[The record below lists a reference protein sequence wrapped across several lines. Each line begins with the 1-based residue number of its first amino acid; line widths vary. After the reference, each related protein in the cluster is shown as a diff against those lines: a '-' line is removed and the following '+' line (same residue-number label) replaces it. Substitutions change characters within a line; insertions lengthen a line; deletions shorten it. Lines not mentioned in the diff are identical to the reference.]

1 MMEIQTIMME
11 ILNWIFLNGMNMLS
25 AVIAVLS
32 SLVVLC
38 LMIPGE
44 QPEKFLQSV
53 VDLLTKFSRK

>member
-1 MMEIQTIMME
+1 MME
-11 ILNWIFLNGMNMLS
+11 ILNWILLNGMNMLS
-25 AVIAVLS
+25 AVIAVLT

-38 LMIPGE
+38 MMIPGE